1 MNILLIIKGIVTGMA
16 VMIPGVS
23 AGSMIMSMGIYEDL
37 MLLISGRKAEKKS
50 TLPKLIPFVFGV
62 VFGVFLFA
70 FIFKAMLTYYP
81 FQTSCIFIGLI
92 LGGIPMIW
100 RNVDRKAL
108 SASHW
113 GCFAAAVGV
122 IIVMLVLS
130 RNTSAANSLAPG
142 LITTPLTVVLGFLAA
157 STMIIPGISG
167 SALML
172 ILGYYNEVTDR
183 LTQLASGFATFNWPL
198 VGENVLVFV
207 PFGIGAIIG
216 IVLVAR
222 AIRRM
227 LEKFPNGTYMT
238 MVGLMAASPIA
249 VIAKISVDY
258 SAIGLAGYLISAA
271 CLVAGFAVSY
281 VLSVRE

>member
-100 RNVDRKAL
+100 RKVDRKVL
-108 SASHW
+108 SAGHW

-142 LITTPLTVVLGFLAA
+142 LITTPLTAVLGFLAA

-183 LTQLASGFATFNWPL
+183 LTQLASGFVSFNWPL

-216 IVLVAR
+216 IVLVAK

-258 SAIGLAGYLISAA
+258 SAIGLADYLISAA
-271 CLVAGFAVSY
+271 CLVAGFAISY
-281 VLSVRE
+281 VLSARE